1 MDVEGK
7 EKEVFVSF
15 DLKKCQ
21 PKMVIVELEDD
32 HPSFKDDES
41 FIKNIKQ
48 LRSFILNNGYE
59 EIYRY
64 KINTIFKIHK
74 F

>member
-1 MDVEGK
+1 
-7 EKEVFVSF
+7 
-15 DLKKCQ
+15 
-21 PKMVIVELEDD
+21 MVIVELEDD
-32 HPSFKDDES
+32 DPSFKDDES

-64 KINTIFKIHK
+64 KIYTIFKTHK

>member
-1 MDVEGK
+1 
-7 EKEVFVSF
+7 
-15 DLKKCQ
+15 
-21 PKMVIVELEDD
+21 MVIVELEDD

-64 KINTIFKIHK
+64 KINTIFKTHK